1 MDKFNTDDS
10 HFLLLENV
18 ALADH
23 GVKLCICHSLQSS
36 PWESIFI
43 VLGFVQLESM
53 PKPSA
58 VNGNLG
64 KKSIRNVL

>member
-18 ALADH
+18 ALADL

-43 VLGFVQLESM
+43 VLGFVQLQSV
-53 PKPSA
+53 PKPAA

-64 KKSIRNVL
+64 KKP